1 MSWCE
6 DYEIVLEGI
15 RENAIVLRKRHT
27 KNYLVY
33 KSTLKY
39 YKIPIIIIS
48 ALNSVASVGLEKY
61 MEQRYISGGTCLLS
75 LLVGIIGSIQMY
87 LGLEQNM
94 EASLVASKDYYT
106 LATDI
111 FTLLSLRREHR
122 GLEGKEAL
130 DKYYNTYHS
139 ITEKSNIIKKTY
151 SDAMFKIPHL
161 PNNDEL
167 RINIPLDLGES
178 SSDSS

>member
-15 RENAIVLRKRHT
+15 RENAIILKKRHT
-27 KNYLVY
+27 KNYLQY
-33 KSTLKY
+33 KATLKY
-39 YKIPIIIIS
+39 YKIPIIIFS

-61 MEQRYISGGTCLLS
+61 LEQRYISGGTCLIS
-75 LLVGIIGSIQMY
+75 LLVGVIGSIQMY

-94 EASLVASKDYYT
+94 ESSLVASKDYYT

-111 FTLLSLRREHR
+111 FALLSLRREHR
-122 GLEGKEAL
+122 GMDGKDAL
-130 DKYYNTYHS
+130 DKYYTTYHS
-139 ITEKSNIIKKTY
+139 ITEKSNIINKKY
-151 SDAMFKIPHL
+151 SDALFKIPHL

-167 RINIPLDLGES
+167 RINIPLEIGDTN
-178 SSDSS
+178 SDSS